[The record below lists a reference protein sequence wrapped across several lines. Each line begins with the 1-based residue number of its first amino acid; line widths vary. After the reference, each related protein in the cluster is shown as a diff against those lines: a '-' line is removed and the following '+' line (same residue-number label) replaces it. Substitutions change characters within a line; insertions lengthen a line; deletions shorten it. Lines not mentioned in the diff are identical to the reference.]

1 MNPKVI
7 RADRENRK
15 DVWEHRSIP
24 MFDLR
29 SESSGGSLRLT
40 GYASTFEPYEMYGGP
55 ANGGWIEQLDR
66 GAFNATLRED
76 PDVHLLINHEGMP
89 LARTKSGTLQL
100 SVDRTGLLTDS
111 LLDPLDPDVQRLAPK
126 MRRKDMDEM
135 SFAFRVKDQE
145 WKSTPE
151 FPDDEY
157 AYRCITEVSL
167 HKGDVSVVN
176 FGANPTTSAELK
188 SVDEALAMLAECDP
202 RQLAEARSGQ
212 EILRRARAALDKV
225 GAVNE
230 RVRTAAEAMRLAQSA
245 AAGAAA
251 AAEINERFRAQRA
264 EAASNAPRGMSL
276 REALAR
282 QGYASDDGKSFTLDE
297 ALAQIGK

>member
-1 MNPKVI
+1 
-7 RADRENRK
+7 
-15 DVWEHRSIP
+15 
-24 MFDLR
+24 
-29 SESSGGSLRLT
+29 
-40 GYASTFEPYEMYGGP
+40 
-55 ANGGWIEQLDR
+55 
-66 GAFNATLRED
+66 
-76 PDVHLLINHEGMP
+76 
-89 LARTKSGTLQL
+89 
-100 SVDRTGLLTDS
+100 
-111 LLDPLDPDVQRLAPK
+111 
-126 MRRKDMDEM
+126 
-135 SFAFRVKDQE
+135 
-145 WKSTPE
+145 
-151 FPDDEY
+151 
-157 AYRCITEVSL
+157 
-167 HKGDVSVVN
+167 
-176 FGANPTTSAELK
+176 K

-251 AAEINERFRAQRA
+251 AVEINERFRAQRA